1 MRTLLVTN
9 DFPPKV
15 GGIQS
20 YLLELL
26 SCLPPCGVRV
36 LAPTHPEAG
45 AFDASLPYEV
55 VRWPRPRLYPTPG
68 LVRRVSG
75 LAAGTDVVQ
84 YGYALQSW
92 LVAPAVLRRTGV
104 PYAIFV
110 HGAEV
115 LLPLRLPGAAGLLVR
130 GTLGRA
136 AAVISVSRHTAAG
149 VEGATGIG
157 CPVLPPPVDLERF
170 RPPPG
175 ARERARRRYGLGGRP
190 VVLCVSRLAFR
201 KGQDRLIDAMP
212 PLARRFGA
220 RLLLVGEGPRAGSL
234 RRRARRRGVAGAVV
248 FAGRVPA
255 GELPACYA
263 AADVFAAPV
272 RDRWLGLE
280 QEGFGVVFAEA
291 AAAGLPA
298 VVGASGGAREA
309 VEDGVT
315 GYLVDG
321 RSAAAVGKALAR
333 LLGDAGLRERMG
345 RAARGRAAELYGRRA
360 VGRRYR
366 SILERAAGGGGA

>member
-1 MRTLLVTN
+1 MTN

-26 SCLPPCGVRV
+26 SCLPPSGVRV
-36 LAPTHPEAG
+36 LAPDHPEAG
-45 AFDASLPYEV
+45 GFDATLPYEV
-55 VRWPRPRLYPTPG
+55 VRWPLSRLYPTPG
-68 LVRRVSG
+68 LVRRISG
-75 LAAGTDVVQ
+75 LAAGVDVVQ

-115 LLPLRLPGAAGLLVR
+115 LLPLRLPGATGLLVR

-136 AAVISVSRHTAAG
+136 SAVISVSRHTAAG
-149 VEGATGIG
+149 VERATGIR
-157 CPVLPPPVDLERF
+157 CSVLPPPVDLRRF
-170 RPPPG
+170 GPSPE
-175 ARERARRRYGLGGRP
+175 ARERVRRAYRLGRRP
-190 VVLCVSRLAFR
+190 VVLCVSRLASR

-212 PLARRFGA
+212 PLERRFGA
-220 RLLLVGEGPRAGSL
+220 RLLLVGEGSL

-255 GELPACYA
+255 EELPACYA

-280 QEGFGVVFAEA
+280 EEGFGVVFAEA

-298 VVGASGGAREA
+298 VVGGSGGAREA

-321 RSAAAVGKALAR
+321 RSAAAVEKALHR

-345 RAARGRAAELYGRRA
+345 RAARRRAGELYGRRA

-366 SILERAAGGGGA
+366 SVLERVAGGGKP